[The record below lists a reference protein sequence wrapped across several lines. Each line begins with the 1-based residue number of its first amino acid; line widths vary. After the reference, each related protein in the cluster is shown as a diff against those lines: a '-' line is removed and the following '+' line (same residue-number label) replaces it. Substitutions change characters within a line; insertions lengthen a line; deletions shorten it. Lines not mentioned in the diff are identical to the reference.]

1 VFELKEAERTVAKIK
16 VIGVGGAGSNAI
28 NSLLASSIYGVEL
41 IAVNTDIQHLDSSL
55 ASIKVQI
62 GCELTKGL
70 GSGSDPAIGKQAA
83 LENKDALTACI
94 EGADMIFI
102 AAGMGK
108 GTGTGASPVI
118 ASIARDLGILT
129 VAVVTKPFFYE
140 GTQRR
145 LRAEEGINELRKHV
159 DSLIILLN
167 DKLLKIAEPGIS
179 IIKSLDI
186 VNDVLKNAIE
196 GITDIILM
204 PGYLNLDFADVRTIM
219 ENAGTAIVGRGVSK
233 GQNAVIEAV
242 KKAVSNPL
250 MEDSLISEAKKVL
263 VHIMSGSNLSMEDVE
278 TISTYIHDSVHDEAN
293 IIKGI
298 TINTD
303 MEDEIKVTV
312 IATGIDKTTPPKV
325 PKPIKSWE
333 PFQEPATSSSLGKIL
348 KKKDIPTTQQDRGKD
363 EKPLEQSKEIKEPPV
378 DEKAQEK
385 LTIPSDDDYDI
396 PTILR
401 KKTPPSMTIS

>member
-1 VFELKEAERTVAKIK
+1 MFELKEAERTVAKIK

-102 AAGMGK
+102 VAGMGK

-118 ASIARDLGILT
+118 ASIARGLGILT

-196 GITDIILM
+196 GITDIILV

-312 IATGIDKTTPPKV
+312 IATGIDKTTPPKL

-333 PFQEPATSSSLGKIL
+333 PFQELATSGSLGKIL
-348 KKKDIPTTQQDRGKD
+348 KKDIPTTQQDRGKV

-385 LTIPSDDDYDI
+385 PTIPSDDDYDI

>member
-1 VFELKEAERTVAKIK
+1 MFELKEAERTVAKIK

-102 AAGMGK
+102 VAGMGK

-118 ASIARDLGILT
+118 ASIARGLGILT

-196 GITDIILM
+196 GITDIILV

-312 IATGIDKTTPPKV
+312 IATGIDKTTPPKL

-333 PFQEPATSSSLGKIL
+333 PFQKPATSGSLGKIL
-348 KKKDIPTTQQDRGKD
+348 KKDIPTTQQDRGKV

-385 LTIPSDDDYDI
+385 PTIPSDDDYDI

>member
-102 AAGMGK
+102 VAGMGK

-118 ASIARDLGILT
+118 ASIARGLGILT

-196 GITDIILM
+196 GITDIILV

-312 IATGIDKTTPPKV
+312 IATGIDKTTPPKL

-333 PFQEPATSSSLGKIL
+333 PFQKPATSGSLGKIL
-348 KKKDIPTTQQDRGKD
+348 KKDIPTTQQDRGKV

-385 LTIPSDDDYDI
+385 PTIPSDDDYDI